1 MRLMILLLIV
11 LLSCKQSEV
20 VTQPKLNRD
29 TTRTYNPEIDL
40 SKLSL
45 FERALFNSWDE
56 MTEEQ
61 KTFFKQCLIG
71 SDSLKI
77 K

>member
-1 MRLMILLLIV
+1 MRLIILLLIV

-29 TTRTYNPEIDL
+29 TTRTYNPKIDF

>member
-29 TTRTYNPEIDL
+29 TTRTYNPEIDF

>member
-11 LLSCKQSEV
+11 LLSCKQAEV